1 MANSGFTSDG
11 KLGGGPPVNL
21 QKANGLKVVGPKKPS
36 GAASLTT
43 K

>member
-1 MANSGFTSDG
+1 MANNGFTADG

-21 QKANGLKVVGPKKPS
+21 KTASGIKVVGPKKPS
-36 GAASLTT
+36 GAASLST